1 MGANL
6 GCDVGRVCYFIVSG
20 EVMEAIMVVGE
31 RAMVLMAIPRSMPL
45 SLSVL
50 RRRYTRLII
59 YFCFVSIKPLRL
71 GARSRARASV

>member
-31 RAMVLMAIPRSMPL
+31 RAMMLMASSNVNAP
-45 SLSVL
+45 
-50 RRRYTRLII
+50 I
-59 YFCFVSIKPLRL
+59 YLVSGGDIQD
-71 GARSRARASV
+71 